1 MERYMAHLLKGA
13 EYRTRQFMGSQV
25 KNPASLQYGGI
36 KGDIWEAKRRSMPW
50 LLPWLC
56 ISMRTAAFIRVR
68 SCIRQ
73 WIWPLILL
81 PEPRERTE
89 ALTIPPATLN
99 QQQILPSVSNG

>member
-50 LLPWLC
+50 LLPGC
-56 ISMRTAAFIRVR
+56 VF
-68 SCIRQ
+68 
-73 WIWPLILL
+73 P
-81 PEPRERTE
+81 
-89 ALTIPPATLN
+89 
-99 QQQILPSVSNG
+99 